1 MQITDIK
8 VRKLMQE
15 GRLRAVVSVTIGDE
29 LAIHDIKVIE
39 GPTRLFVAMPS
50 RREAGGVFRD
60 IAHPIT
66 PAARRQLEDAI
77 LAVYRREKAEA
88 EQMQRLPYGITLPNI
103 LLLRPP
109 LPLRRLSPRLLAIQ
123 AVKMMP
129 RPFIS
134 KRAGDYI

>member
-15 GRLRAVVSVTIGDE
+15 GRLRAGVSVTIGDE

-88 EQMQRLPYGITLPNI
+88 GQMQRLPYGDYFAEHFAASPASAPAAAVT
-103 LLLRPP
+103 PP
-109 LPLRRLSPRLLAIQ
+109 L
-123 AVKMMP
+123 
-129 RPFIS
+129 
-134 KRAGDYI
+134 GNTGG